1 MTLVRTRTLPRRMRT
16 IDNDLFSDVDRFFG
30 TAGSLFART
39 SSGGYPVDLYETE
52 HALVLQMAVPGL
64 GSDDLD
70 ISVEGRQL
78 SVRGTLADNG
88 ETDPSDDS
96 ERRYWLQSIPRG
108 DFSRNVRL
116 PASVDT
122 DAIEARV
129 IHGMLTLTM
138 PKVAAAKVKKI
149 PIAAS

>member
-16 IDNDLFSDVDRFFG
+16 VDNDLFGEIDRFFG
-30 TAGSLFART
+30 SPSFART
-39 SSGGYPVDLYETE
+39 SSGGYPVDLFETE
-52 HALVLQMAVPGL
+52 HALVLEMAVPGL
-64 GSDDLD
+64 SSDDLD
-70 ISVEGRQL
+70 ISVEGRLL
-78 SVRGTLADNG
+78 SVRGTL
-88 ETDPSDDS
+88 SDDGDAES
-96 ERRYWLQSIPRG
+96 SDDADRRYWLQSIPRG

-129 IHGMLTLTM
+129 LNGMLTLTM

-149 PIAAS
+149 AISAS